1 MSGLLSSIASAA
13 ADALSGLL
21 PARGAGEASR
31 PGAPEAG
38 QSGGFS
44 ALLAAALGPAAPRT
58 ASAESGEAPEES
70 RGEGETAGEGESA
83 PETRT
88 GGAAKDPARW
98 SGSHGLRAADLA
110 ASSSWRRVREGEG
123 RTGEEQPGEASPAAH
138 PSMAAAVAG
147 LPATAAPRPAAAET
161 EEASA
166 TAAEETA
173 PAGETRRSDRPRR
186 ARGAGADHVHRDP
199 GMLDPEFRIRLER
212 VVERMRGE
220 FGHEVRLTETFRE
233 QERQEHLFAQ
243 GRTRPGPVVTW
254 TRNSNHTDGR
264 AADVIIDGTYDNP
277 AGYAR
282 LTRIAREE
290 GLRTLGA
297 RDPGHLELPRG
308 AGTPGFEPS
317 LAAADRA
324 YSGEGSASTRRAA
337 WAPPSP
343 APGVARV
350 AEVARVAGVAQVA
363 QVAAVARVAAPG
375 GTQGA
380 GAPTSGVR
388 VRSAEARVERAE
400 AADAAPA
407 PAAQKGESTVSA
419 PLPVRPAAE
428 VVADPRRPAPEEREV
443 SAAASEAPQ
452 RSDADP
458 AGLRPHAPARDAAP
472 GGAVGAAAPVRGA
485 DAASRVARALEV
497 RDGAA
502 ARPLSSIT
510 LRVDDGQGGEDR
522 IRVDL
527 RGNAVDATLDV
538 KGAGEAERLNARVGE
553 LQQALERQ
561 GLEAESVRIRAGQA
575 ADGGDSARAAAALR
589 EGDGLRTAASRTDS
603 SSTPQRDRSG
613 STFQDEPRRDS
624 EDPRQRSRR
633 EQKGGSQP

>member
-21 PARGAGEASR
+21 PARGASEAAR

-44 ALLAAALGPAAPRT
+44 ALLAAALGPAAPRS
-58 ASAESGEAPEES
+58 ASAEAGEES
-70 RGEGETAGEGESA
+70 RGDGESAGEGESA
-83 PETRT
+83 ADARA
-88 GGAAKDPARW
+88 GGAVKDPARW

-110 ASSSWRRVREGEG
+110 ASSSSRRVRDGEG
-123 RTGEEQPGEASPAAH
+123 GTGEGQPGEATSALH

-147 LPATAAPRPAAAET
+147 LPAAPAPKPEAAAGSST
-161 EEASA
+161 
-166 TAAEETA
+166 AEEESA
-173 PAGETRRSDRPRR
+173 PAGEARRSDRPRR
-186 ARGAGADHVHRDP
+186 ARAASADHVHRDP
-199 GMLDPEFRIRLER
+199 GLLDPEFRVRMER

-233 QERQEHLFAQ
+233 QARQEHLFAQ
-243 GRTRPGPVVTW
+243 GRSRPGPVVTW

-282 LTRIAREE
+282 LARIAKEE

-317 LAAADRA
+317 LASADRA
-324 YSGEGSASTRRAA
+324 YSGDGLASMRRAA
-337 WAPPSP
+337 GAPPAP
-343 APGVARV
+343 VPGVARI

-363 QVAAVARVAAPG
+363 QVAAVARVAVPG
-375 GTQGA
+375 GIQGA
-380 GAPTSGVR
+380 GAAASGAG
-388 VRSAEARVERAE
+388 VRSAEARVERVEVEE
-400 AADAAPA
+400 AGPA
-407 PAAQKGESTVSA
+407 PAASKGESTASA

-428 VVADPRRPAPEEREV
+428 TVADPRRPAREDREV
-443 SAAASEAPQ
+443 SATASEAPQ
-452 RSDADP
+452 RADADP
-458 AGLRPHAPARDAAP
+458 AGLRTHASVRDGAPA
-472 GGAVGAAAPVRGA
+472 GAVGSAAPVRGA
-485 DAASRVARALEV
+485 DAASRVAHALEV

-538 KGAGEAERLNARVGE
+538 KSAGEAERLNARVGE

-575 ADGGDSARAAAALR
+575 ADGGDAARAAAALR
-589 EGDGLRTAASRTDS
+589 EGDGMKAAASRTDS

-613 STFQDEPRRDS
+613 STFHDEPRRDS